1 MLDED
6 IFERLIQF
14 LPAKKVLNLIKY
26 SKEYLD
32 KFNMNMK
39 CTKYYKMLEAISER
53 DFYLLTGKIKKKTL
67 TYLIK
72 YDFFWKAENYVENLK
87 CVESIRK
94 LIVNRE
100 CFKKMDLFLENPE
113 DGDDKNN
120 IVRSYPFWK
129 LYKGQPFDF
138 CISSNLDLCQEE
150 KDFLYNTVK
159 KENTHLY
166 LIISNENEII
176 NWYVDNWKG
185 NIYSLVF
192 LSKNQTLL
200 KNILNRPTMN
210 LISELTI
217 TSELKGDNRI
227 LLFKEF
233 LPSCVNLKSL
243 DLKEFP
249 TEKEGYGNF
258 LPKKLEKLKLNFK
271 DIYIMNTFNYMI
283 DNDNVI
289 NSLEF
294 NFELE
299 TGKSISEKLTDFNM
313 DFNYIKKLKNLE
325 NLKMEFYYDGNIVSN
340 ELIEGL
346 NGLSNLRD
354 LKFVCDGNIKYEK
367 INELNNPFLESIEI
381 SIDNLNISKIINNHQ
396 NLKNYILQY
405 IGDLPQEEIS
415 KLKYSKNL
423 ENIKLT
429 IIQEELLIPLFKQIQ
444 NNTPYPLLELYFRLG
459 IHGYPGISNKTLQEM
474 GMCFKYTPNLKKLH
488 IIAAYN
494 IKKGEKRNDLWIE
507 NLKYLKNLNYF
518 ELMFYELTIKEL
530 ELFIKSI
537 QNLDYLMEIKIL
549 DNCFKL
555 EDVKEI
561 LSKYPL
567 PNMLLKFNIFSQ
579 CVGDEENEEEDD
591 DEQEEEEEEEEEG
604 EEEEEQQK
612 RRRNKKK
619 KKNQKPKKKEKK
631 KKKKE
636 KKKKQKKYGGQL
648 LSRIWETNKLV
659 GYPDLD

>member
-1 MLDED
+1 MEILDD
-6 IFERLIQF
+6 NIFQRMIRF
-14 LPAKKVLNLIKY
+14 LPAKKIINLYKY
-26 SKEYLD
+26 SKECLD
-32 KFNMNMK
+32 GLNMNNK
-39 CTKYYKMLEAISER
+39 CTKYYKMLEAICEK
-53 DFYLLTGKIKKKTL
+53 DFDLLTGKNKKKIL

-72 YDFFWKAENYVENLK
+72 YDFFWKAENHVENLK
-87 CVESIRK
+87 CVEAIRK

-100 CFKKMDLFLENPE
+100 CYKKMDLFLENPE
-113 DGDDKNN
+113 DEGDKNN

-129 LYKGQPFDF
+129 LYKGQPFDL

-150 KDFLYNTVK
+150 KDFLFNTVQ

-176 NWYVDNWKG
+176 NWYMDNWKG

-192 LSKNQTLL
+192 LSKDNTLL
-200 KNILNRPTMN
+200 KNVLNRPTMN

-217 TSELKGDNRI
+217 TSELKGDNRK

-233 LPSCVNLKSL
+233 LPNCVNLKSL

-258 LPKKLEKLKLNFK
+258 LSKKLEKLKLNFK
-271 DIYIMNTFNYMI
+271 DIYIMNTLNYMI
-283 DNDNVI
+283 GGDNVI

-299 TGKSISEKLTDFNM
+299 TGKSISEKLTDFKM
-313 DFNYIKKLKNLE
+313 DFNYIKKLKHLE
-325 NLKMEFYYDGNIVSN
+325 TLKMEFYYDGNIVSN

-346 NGLSNLRD
+346 NSLTNLRNF
-354 LKFVCDGNIKYEK
+354 KFVCDGNIKYKK

-381 SIDNLNISKIINNHQ
+381 TIDDLNISKIINNHQ
-396 NLKNYILQY
+396 NLKNYTLEY
-405 IGDLPQEEIS
+405 VDDLPQEDIS

-429 IIQEELLIPLFKQIQ
+429 IRQEELLIPLFKQIQ
-444 NNTPYPLLELYFRLG
+444 NNTPCPLLELYFRLG
-459 IHGYPGISNKTLQEM
+459 IQGYPGISNKTLQEM
-474 GMCFKYTPNLKKLH
+474 GMCFEYTPNLKKLH
-488 IIAAYN
+488 IIAVYN
-494 IKKGEKRNDLWIE
+494 INKGEKRNDLWIQ

-518 ELMFYELTIKEL
+518 ELMFYELTINEL
-530 ELFIKSI
+530 ELFVKSI
-537 QNLDYLMEIKIL
+537 QNLEYLMEIQIL
-549 DNCFKL
+549 DNCFEL
-555 EDVKEI
+555 DDVKEI
-561 LSKYPL
+561 LSKYQL

-591 DEQEEEEEEEEEG
+591 EQEEEEEEE
-604 EEEEEQQK
+604 QK
-612 RRRNKKK
+612 RKKKK
-619 KKNQKPKKKEKK
+619 KKNKKKNKKQKKKEK
-631 KKKKE
+631 

-648 LSRIWETNKLV
+648 LSRIWEMNKLV

>member
-1 MLDED
+1 MLDD
-6 IFERLIQF
+6 NIFQRIIRF
-14 LPAKKVLNLIKY
+14 LPVKNILNLCKY
-26 SKEYLD
+26 SKKYLD
-32 KFNMNMK
+32 GLGMNIK
-39 CTKYYKMLEAISER
+39 CSKYYKMLEAISER
-53 DFYLLTGKIKKKTL
+53 DFDLLTGKNKKKTL

-72 YDFFWKAENYVENLK
+72 YDYFWKAENYVENIK

-100 CFKKMDLFLENPE
+100 CSKKMDLFLENPE
-113 DGDDKNN
+113 DEGDKNN

-129 LYKGQPFDF
+129 LYKGQPFDL

-150 KDFLYNTVK
+150 KDFLFDTVK

-176 NWYVDNWKG
+176 NWYMDNWKE
-185 NIYSLVF
+185 NIYSIVF
-192 LSKNQTLL
+192 LSHDKTLL
-200 KNILNRPTMN
+200 KNILNRPSMN

-217 TSELKGDNRI
+217 TSELKGDNRK

-233 LPSCVNLKSL
+233 LQNCVNLKSL

-249 TEKEGYGNF
+249 SEKEGYGNF

-271 DIYIMNTFNYMI
+271 DIYIMNTLNYMI
-283 DNDNVI
+283 DDDNSI

-294 NFELE
+294 TFELE
-299 TGKSISEKLTDFNM
+299 TGKSISEKLTDFKM
-313 DFNYIKKLKNLE
+313 DFNYIKKLNHLE
-325 NLKMEFYYDGNIVSN
+325 ELKMEFYHDGNIVSN

-346 NGLSNLRD
+346 NSLINLRNF
-354 LKFVCDGNIKYEK
+354 KFVCDGNIKYEK

-381 SIDNLNISKIINNHQ
+381 SIDDLNISKIINNHQ
-396 NLKNYILQY
+396 NLKNYVLQY
-405 IGDLPQEEIS
+405 VDNLPQEDIS

-429 IIQEELLIPLFKQIQ
+429 IRQEELLIPLFKQIQ
-444 NNTPYPLLELYFRLG
+444 NNNSCPLLELYFRLG
-459 IHGYPGISNKTLQEM
+459 IQGYPGISNKTLQEM
-474 GMCFKYTPNLKKLH
+474 GMCFKYTPYLKKLH

-494 IKKGEKRNDLWIE
+494 INKGEKRNDLWIQ

-537 QNLDYLMEIKIL
+537 QNLEYLMEIKIL
-549 DNCFKL
+549 DNCFEL

-561 LSKYPL
+561 LSKYQL

-579 CVGDEENEEEDD
+579 CVGDEENEEED
-591 DEQEEEEEEEEEG
+591 EEEEEEEEE
-604 EEEEEQQK
+604 EQKK
-612 RRRNKKK
+612 RKNK
-619 KKNQKPKKKEKK
+619 KKNQKQKKKEKK

-648 LSRIWETNKLV
+648 LSRIWEMNELV
-659 GYPDLD
+659 GYPDLY